1 MKLSYLIVGLVL
13 VALIAGC
20 APKAETSPA
29 APAEAPAEVPEAP
42 AEAPAETAPAEEAPA
57 EAPATTEIGLL
68 VSGFDPA
75 KDVAVKAGGIVTF
88 RAVTGNHMLTVNG
101 KSLGKIEQG
110 SVKEETFDKA
120 GTYKVFDIFTKKST
134 TVVVTE

>member
-13 VALIAGC
+13 AALIAGC

-29 APAEAPAEVPEAP
+29 EPTVAPITEVPEV
-42 AEAPAETAPAEEAPA
+42 PAETAPAEVPA
-57 EAPATTEIGLL
+57 EAAAPATTEIGLL

-75 KDVAVKAGGIVTF
+75 KEVAVKAGGIVTF
-88 RAVTGNHMLTVNG
+88 RAVTGNHMLTING

>member
-1 MKLSYLIVGLVL
+1 M
-13 VALIAGC
+13 
-20 APKAETSPA
+20 
-29 APAEAPAEVPEAP
+29 
-42 AEAPAETAPAEEAPA
+42 
-57 EAPATTEIGLL
+57 

-75 KDVAVKAGGIVTF
+75 KEVAVKAGGIVTF
-88 RAVTGNHMLTVNG
+88 RAVTGNHMLTING

>member
-29 APAEAPAEVPEAP
+29 APTGAPTTDVVPEA
-42 AEAPAETAPAEEAPA
+42 AETAPAEVPA
-57 EAPATTEIGLL
+57 EAAAPATTEIGLL

-75 KDVAVKAGGIVTF
+75 KEVAVKAGGIVTF
-88 RAVTGNHMLTVNG
+88 RAVTGNHMLTING